1 MVYRYLEMMK
11 NVLQTV
17 QTQIRKEQSDLGDQ
31 SDLEQSDPVCI
42 SLSVSKFRKI
52 MVPCKYFQVSKFL
65 DVSGAKLDYRRY
77 SDVLF
82 DILFAGGQLGKRFY
96 IT

>member
-1 MVYRYLEMMK
+1 
-11 NVLQTV
+11 
-17 QTQIRKEQSDLGDQ
+17 
-31 SDLEQSDPVCI
+31 
-42 SLSVSKFRKI
+42 
-52 MVPCKYFQVSKFL
+52 MVPCTYFQVSKFL

>member
-1 MVYRYLEMMK
+1 MKINCSERVHEYKKMIMNICLKKMVYRYLEMMQ

-42 SLSVSKFRKI
+42 SLSVSKFRK
-52 MVPCKYFQVSKFL
+52 
-65 DVSGAKLDYRRY
+65 
-77 SDVLF
+77 
-82 DILFAGGQLGKRFY
+82 
-96 IT
+96 